1 MRRIDTSTAAQD
13 LFGKGKHG
21 WRNGNPQAGV
31 RPTQFNA
38 EFVNAL
44 QEEIANAIERAGISL
59 NPEDNQQLFK
69 AVEKIASEQGKTVL
83 NDTPLVIY
91 AKDRA
96 EFVAKNSANVY
107 QSIPDGA
114 IAIAEGAFYQR
125 SAGTRKISD
134 LTGWIPARGL
144 ESIGNYRAGYDVN
157 KKSTVTITHKRDG
170 STVADVVS
178 VKNPKINTVRKVFAD
193 RNASS
198 YGRKT
203 PREFAR
209 QNGYKVVINADGW
222 ATNGAPYGLQI
233 EDGRVVQD
241 WGESPAGMWDSAI
254 LFMGDGSLRH
264 AKRSDGI
271 TAQQWVERGALWSVC
286 FAGVIVEDGRKVIN
300 TSPEI
305 ANAVSA
311 RTIIGQKTD
320 GELIIIM
327 VEGQSG
333 KYGMTLDQAA
343 DYAIAQGCV
352 IAYAADGG
360 GSTQCWWGDCYA
372 VPSSDGNFM
381 DERPLSAFLV
391 IDADVAQYDTG
402 YIPLRLAEKM
412 TSSKPIGGVV
422 FRQVGKQINVEIEC
436 ESSFV
441 SNKVTPLCTTVP
453 MRYQTKR
460 LTEMKGIVVGAAG
473 VIGGIFAG
481 ATHLSVN
488 MLAATSYVAGN
499 FGWIGVN
506 SN

>member
-1 MRRIDTSTAAQD
+1 
-13 LFGKGKHG
+13 
-21 WRNGNPQAGV
+21 
-31 RPTQFNA
+31 
-38 EFVNAL
+38 
-44 QEEIANAIERAGISL
+44 
-59 NPEDNQQLFK
+59 
-69 AVEKIASEQGKTVL
+69 
-83 NDTPLVIY
+83 
-91 AKDRA
+91 
-96 EFVAKNSANVY
+96 
-107 QSIPDGA
+107 
-114 IAIAEGAFYQR
+114 
-125 SAGTRKISD
+125 
-134 LTGWIPARGL
+134 
-144 ESIGNYRAGYDVN
+144 
-157 KKSTVTITHKRDG
+157 
-170 STVADVVS
+170 
-178 VKNPKINTVRKVFAD
+178 
-193 RNASS
+193 
-198 YGRKT
+198 
-203 PREFAR
+203 
-209 QNGYKVVINADGW
+209 
-222 ATNGAPYGLQI
+222 
-233 EDGRVVQD
+233 
-241 WGESPAGMWDSAI
+241 
-254 LFMGDGSLRH
+254 
-264 AKRSDGI
+264 
-271 TAQQWVERGALWSVC
+271 
-286 FAGVIVEDGRKVIN
+286 
-300 TSPEI
+300 
-305 ANAVSA
+305 
-311 RTIIGQKTD
+311 
-320 GELIIIM
+320 
-327 VEGQSG
+327 
-333 KYGMTLDQAA
+333 MTLDQAA

-441 SNKVTPLCTTVP
+441 SNKVTPLCATVP

>member
-44 QEEIANAIERAGISL
+44 QEEIANAIEKAGISL

-125 SAGTRKISD
+125 SAGVRKISD
-134 LTGWIPARGL
+134 LIGWVPARGL

-286 FAGVIVEDGRKVIN
+286 FAGVIVEDGQKVIN

-381 DERPLSAFLV
+381 NERPLSAFFV

>member
-1 MRRIDTSTAAQD
+1 MGE
-13 LFGKGKHG
+13 FCKG
-21 WRNGNPQAGV
+21 
-31 RPTQFNA
+31 
-38 EFVNAL
+38 L
-44 QEEIANAIERAGISL
+44 
-59 NPEDNQQLFK
+59 
-69 AVEKIASEQGKTVL
+69 
-83 NDTPLVIY
+83 
-91 AKDRA
+91 
-96 EFVAKNSANVY
+96 
-107 QSIPDGA
+107 
-114 IAIAEGAFYQR
+114 
-125 SAGTRKISD
+125 
-134 LTGWIPARGL
+134 
-144 ESIGNYRAGYDVN
+144 
-157 KKSTVTITHKRDG
+157 
-170 STVADVVS
+170 
-178 VKNPKINTVRKVFAD
+178 
-193 RNASS
+193 
-198 YGRKT
+198 
-203 PREFAR
+203 
-209 QNGYKVVINADGW
+209 
-222 ATNGAPYGLQI
+222 GLQI

-241 WGESPAGMWDSAI
+241 WGESSAGMWSSAI

-402 YIPLRLAEKM
+402 YIPLRLADKM
-412 TSSKPIGGVV
+412 TSSKPTGGVI

-436 ESSFV
+436 ESSFLA
-441 SNKVTPLCTTVP
+441 NKVTPLCTTVP

>member
-44 QEEIANAIERAGISL
+44 QEEIANAIEKAGISL

-125 SAGTRKISD
+125 SAGVRKISD
-134 LTGWIPARGL
+134 LIGWVPARGL

-170 STVADVVS
+170 TTVADVVS

-209 QNGYKVVINADGW
+209 QHGYKVVINADGW
-222 ATNGAPYGLQI
+222 ATNDAPYGLQI

-286 FAGVIVEDGRKVIN
+286 FAGLIVEDGQKVIN

-343 DYAIAQGCV
+343 AYAIDQGCV

-381 DERPLSAFLV
+381 NERPLSAFLV

-436 ESSFV
+436 ESSFLA
-441 SNKVTPLCTTVP
+441 NKVTPLCTTVP

>member
-44 QEEIANAIERAGISL
+44 QEEIANAIEKAGISL

-134 LTGWIPARGL
+134 LTGWVPARGL

-241 WGESPAGMWDSAI
+241 WGESPAGVWDSAI
-254 LFMGDGSLRH
+254 VFMGDGSLRH

-286 FAGVIVEDGRKVIN
+286 FAGVVVEDGRKVIN
-300 TSPEI
+300 TSTEI

-402 YIPLRLAEKM
+402 YIPLRLADKM

>member
-1 MRRIDTSTAAQD
+1 MDLIQTPNKQFIDGDRRTPGTPVPAWWLNQLQGELSAVVAEAGLRLDKNNQEQVVEAIKNIAERQ
-13 LFGKGKHG
+13 GKGI
-21 WRNGNPQAGV
+21 
-31 RPTQFNA
+31 
-38 EFVNAL
+38 L
-44 QEEIANAIERAGISL
+44 
-59 NPEDNQQLFK
+59 DK
-69 AVEKIASEQGKTVL
+69 A
-83 NDTPLVIY
+83 PLVIY

-96 EFVAKNSANVY
+96 EFVAKNSANDY

-144 ESIGNYRAGYDVN
+144 ESIGNYRTGYDVN
-157 KKSTVTITHKRDG
+157 KKTTVTITHKRDV
-170 STVADVVS
+170 STVADVVC

-241 WGESPAGMWDSAI
+241 WGESSAGMWNSAI

>member
-1 MRRIDTSTAAQD
+1 MDLIQTPNKQFVDGDRRTPGTPVPAWWLNQLQGELSAVVAEAGLKLDKNDQEQVVKAIKNIAERQ
-13 LFGKGKHG
+13 GKGILD
-21 WRNGNPQAGV
+21 
-31 RPTQFNA
+31 NA
-38 EFVNAL
+38 
-44 QEEIANAIERAGISL
+44 
-59 NPEDNQQLFK
+59 
-69 AVEKIASEQGKTVL
+69 
-83 NDTPLVIY
+83 PLVIY

-96 EFVAKNSANVY
+96 EFVAKNSANDY

-125 SAGTRKISD
+125 AAGAKKIAD
-134 LTGWIPARGL
+134 LTGWLPARGL
-144 ESIGNYRAGYDVN
+144 ESIGNYRSGYDVN
-157 KKSTVTITHKRDG
+157 KKTAVTIAHKRDG
-170 STVADVVS
+170 STVADIVS
-178 VKNPKINTVRKVFAD
+178 IKNPKINTLRKVFAD
-193 RNASS
+193 RSASS

-222 ATNGAPYGLQI
+222 AKNNAHYGLQI
-233 EDGRVVQD
+233 ENGQVVQD
-241 WGESPAGMWDSAI
+241 WAESPAGTWNSAI
-254 LFMGDGSLRH
+254 VFMGDGSLKH

-286 FAGVIVEDGRKVIN
+286 FAGVVVEDGRKVIN
-300 TSPEI
+300 TSSEI

-311 RTIIGQKTD
+311 RTIIGQKAD

-327 VEGQSG
+327 VEGQSD

-343 DYAIAQGCV
+343 DYAIAQGCL

-381 DERPLSAFLV
+381 TERALSAFLV

-402 YIPLRLAEKM
+402 YIPLPLAEKM
-412 TSSKPIGGVV
+412 TSSKPAGGVT

-436 ESSFV
+436 ESSFTA
-441 SNKVTPLCTTVP
+441 NKVTALCTTVP
-453 MRYQTKR
+453 LRYRTAR
-460 LTEMKGIVVGAAG
+460 LTEMKGIAVGAAG
-473 VIGGIFAG
+473 IIGGIFAG

-488 MLAATSYVAGN
+488 MLSETSYVAGN
-499 FGWIGVN
+499 FGWTAIN

>member
-1 MRRIDTSTAAQD
+1 MDLIQTPNKQFIDGDRRMPGTPVPAWWLNQLQGELSAVVAEAGLKLDKNDQEQVVKAIKNIAERQ
-13 LFGKGKHG
+13 GKGILD
-21 WRNGNPQAGV
+21 
-31 RPTQFNA
+31 NA
-38 EFVNAL
+38 
-44 QEEIANAIERAGISL
+44 
-59 NPEDNQQLFK
+59 
-69 AVEKIASEQGKTVL
+69 
-83 NDTPLVIY
+83 PLVIY

-96 EFVAKNSANVY
+96 EFVAKNSANDY

-144 ESIGNYRAGYDVN
+144 ESIGNYRSGYDVN
-157 KKSTVTITHKRDG
+157 KKTAVTIAHKRDG
-170 STVADVVS
+170 STVADIVS
-178 VKNPKINTVRKVFAD
+178 IKNPKINTLRKVFAD
-193 RNASS
+193 RSASS

-241 WGESPAGMWDSAI
+241 WGESSAGMWNSAI

>member
-44 QEEIANAIERAGISL
+44 QEEIANAIEKAGISL

-125 SAGTRKISD
+125 SAGVRKISD
-134 LTGWIPARGL
+134 LIGWVPARGL

-170 STVADVVS
+170 TTVADVVS

-241 WGESPAGMWDSAI
+241 WGESPAGVWDSAI
-254 LFMGDGSLRH
+254 VFMGDGSLRH

-286 FAGVIVEDGRKVIN
+286 FAGVVVEDGRKVIN
-300 TSPEI
+300 TSTEI

-402 YIPLRLAEKM
+402 YIPLRLADKM

-436 ESSFV
+436 ESSFLA
-441 SNKVTPLCTTVP
+441 NKVTPLCTTVP

>member
-44 QEEIANAIERAGISL
+44 QEEIANAIEKAGISL
-59 NPEDNQQLFK
+59 NPEDNQQLFR

-125 SAGTRKISD
+125 SVGVRKISD
-134 LTGWIPARGL
+134 LIGWVPARGL

-241 WGESPAGMWDSAI
+241 WGASPAGMWDSAI

-286 FAGVIVEDGRKVIN
+286 FAGVIVEDGQKVIN

-327 VEGQSG
+327 VEGRSG

-436 ESSFV
+436 ESSFLA
-441 SNKVTPLCTTVP
+441 NKVTPLCSTVP
-453 MRYQTKR
+453 MRYRTKR

>member
-1 MRRIDTSTAAQD
+1 MDLIQTPNKQFIDGDRRTPGTPVPAWWLNQLQGELSAVVAEAGLRLDKNNQEQVVEAIKNIAERQ
-13 LFGKGKHG
+13 GKGI
-21 WRNGNPQAGV
+21 
-31 RPTQFNA
+31 
-38 EFVNAL
+38 L
-44 QEEIANAIERAGISL
+44 
-59 NPEDNQQLFK
+59 DK
-69 AVEKIASEQGKTVL
+69 A
-83 NDTPLVIY
+83 PLVIY

-96 EFVAKNSANVY
+96 EFVAKNSANDY

-157 KKSTVTITHKRDG
+157 KKTTVTITHKRDG
-170 STVADVVS
+170 STVADVIN

-222 ATNGAPYGLQI
+222 AANGAPYGLQI

-241 WGESPAGMWDSAI
+241 WGESSAGMWNSAI

-300 TSPEI
+300 TSTEI

-402 YIPLRLAEKM
+402 YIPLRLADKM
-412 TSSKPIGGVV
+412 TSSKPTGGVI

-436 ESSFV
+436 ESSFLA
-441 SNKVTPLCTTVP
+441 NKVTPLCTTVP